1 MSNNFSVLIS
11 VYDNADIDHF
21 EQALNSIIKQELKPS
36 QIVLIKDGPLST
48 QFEKFIS
55 VYSTNC
61 IIPLTIVNIEV
72 NVGLGLALKEGIK
85 YCNNELIVRMD
96 ADDISYPA
104 RFQKQIEFM
113 YINPE
118 ISVLGSWVSEFNAIP
133 GDLNRVKKVPEDHHA
148 ILSYSKYRNP
158 LNHPSVVFRK
168 SHVLAAGSY
177 QSMPFFEDYFL
188 WARMIKLGYKFHNLE
203 ESLLHFRVGNSM
215 IGRRHGFRYLIH
227 EFNFLISMRKMKF
240 LSFTEFISNLIIK
253 LPLRIIPLSLL
264 KLIYKTFLR

>member
-1 MSNNFSVLIS
+1 MLNNFSVLIS
-11 VYDNADIDHF
+11 VYENADIDHF
-21 EQALNSIIKQELKPS
+21 EQALHSIVNQELKPS
-36 QIVLIKDGPLST
+36 QIVLIKDGPIST
-48 QFEKFIS
+48 QFERLIS
-55 VYSTNC
+55 RYFSNC

-72 NVGLGLALKEGIK
+72 NVGLGLALMEGLN
-85 YCNNELIVRMD
+85 YCNYELIVRMD
-96 ADDISYPA
+96 ADDISYPY
-104 RFQKQIEFM
+104 RFRKQIE
-113 YINPE
+113 YLCLNPE
-118 ISVLGSWVSEFNAIP
+118 ISVLGSWVSEFNIIP
-133 GDLNRVKKVPEDHHA
+133 GDLKRVKKVPKDHQC

-188 WARMIKLGYKFHNLE
+188 WARMIMLGYKFHNLE

-240 LSFTEFISNLIIK
+240 LSLTEFISNLIIK

-264 KLIYKTFLR
+264 KLIYKTILR

>member
-1 MSNNFSVLIS
+1 MGLSVLMSLYINVDEDQLKDAFNSIVNQSFIASQIIFVIDGPINIGINNFIQTIKNHPKIEIKVI
-11 VYDNADIDHF
+11 Y
-21 EQALNSIIKQELKPS
+21 LNK
-36 QIVLIKDGPLST
+36 
-48 QFEKFIS
+48 
-55 VYSTNC
+55 
-61 IIPLTIVNIEV
+61 
-72 NVGLGLALKEGIK
+72 NVGLGIALSEGLK
-85 YCNNELIVRMD
+85 YCTSELIARMD
-96 ADDISYPA
+96 ADDISYPT

-113 YINPE
+113 YNNPE
-118 ISVLGSWVSEFNAIP
+118 ISVLGSWVTEFNTIP
-133 GDLNRVKKVPEDHHA
+133 GDLNRVKKVPEDHQA
-148 ILSYSKYRNP
+148 ILTYSKYRNP

-188 WARMIKLGYKFHNLE
+188 WARMIKLGYKIHNLE

-227 EFNFLISMRKMKF
+227 EFNFLISVRKMKF
-240 LSFTEFISNLIIK
+240 LSLTEFISNLIIK